1 MKVLK
6 MNSIKTLASVQLSI
20 LLLLSSCAESDK
32 KESSEPKVAT
42 PKMNIQ
48 TAVLS
53 NNLEVVKQHIAA
65 GTDLNVKD
73 QMTGSTPLIT
83 AVAFGKTAIV
93 KALIKA
99 NVDLSIK
106 NNDGGT
112 ALHNAAFFGNIEI
125 AQILVD
131 AKADKTIKNNFD
143 VTARESVLVPY
154 KSMEPIYKMVKQQL
168 EPMGLKMDLA
178 QIEKNRPV
186 IAKILE

>member
-1 MKVLK
+1 M
-6 MNSIKTLASVQLSI
+6 
-20 LLLLSSCAESDK
+20 LLLSSCAESDK

-178 QIEKNRPV
+178 EIKKNRPV

>member
-6 MNSIKTLASVQLSI
+6 MNSIKTLASVSLSV

-32 KESSEPKVAT
+32 KENSEPKVAT

-48 TAVLS
+48 TAVIS
-53 NNLEVVKQHIAA
+53 NDLEVVKQHIAA

-83 AVAFGKTAIV
+83 AVTFGKTAIV
-93 KALIKA
+93 KVLIEAKA
-99 NVDLSIK
+99 DLSVK

-125 AQILVD
+125 AQILID
-131 AKADKTIKNNFD
+131 AKADKTIKNNFG
-143 VTARESVLVPY
+143 VTARESVLAPY

-178 QIEKNRPV
+178 EIKKNRPV